1 MVYQKPSILIVD
13 DEEVVCNLLYRDLSE
28 RGYLCA
34 TAFDSD
40 GAFTKLAAQ
49 DFDVVLLDIRLP
61 GMSGMEVLSK
71 LRSGYPGTAII
82 MITAVN
88 DIDTAVEA
96 MRLGASDYLVKP
108 FDLDKLNISIR
119 TVADTRQAMGAS
131 SSEMDAIAC
140 GVEAKHELLT
150 GSSYIVTQKT
160 IDIARQLGIPD
171 EEIQDWVDARARL
184 DFERNRAIAS
194 SVNKAEQGSP
204 V

>member
-1 MVYQKPSILIVD
+1 MVYKELGILIVD
-13 DEEVVCNLLYRDLSE
+13 DEEVVCSLLSHDLSE

-61 GMSGMEVLSK
+61 GMSGMEMLGK
-71 LRSGYPGTAII
+71 LRSEYPGTAVI

-108 FDLDKLNISIR
+108 FDLDKLNTSIR
-119 TVADTRQAMGAS
+119 TVAETRQSMDKS
-131 SSEMDAIAC
+131 VSEMDAIAH

-184 DFERNRAIAS
+184 DFERDRVIAS
-194 SVNKAEQGSP
+194 SVNKARQGSP
-204 V
+204 A

>member
-1 MVYQKPSILIVD
+1 MVYKELGILIVD
-13 DEEVVCNLLYRDLSE
+13 DEEVVCSLLSHDLSE

-61 GMSGMEVLSK
+61 GMSGMEMLGK
-71 LRSGYPGTAII
+71 LRSEYPGTAVI

-108 FDLDKLNISIR
+108 FDLDKLNTSIR
-119 TVADTRQAMGAS
+119 TVAEARQSMDKS
-131 SSEMDAIAC
+131 VSEMDAIAH

-184 DFERNRAIAS
+184 DFERDRVIAS
-194 SVNKAEQGSP
+194 SVNKAEQGSL

>member
-1 MVYQKPSILIVD
+1 MIYQKPSILVVD

-96 MRLGASDYLVKP
+96 MRLGAADYLVKP

-119 TVADTRQAMGAS
+119 TVAETKQAMGKS
-131 SSEMDAIAC
+131 FGEMNAIAR

>member
-1 MVYQKPSILIVD
+1 MVYEKLSILVVD
-13 DEEVVCNLLYRDLSE
+13 DEEVVRDLLYHDLSE
-28 RGYLCA
+28 RSYLCA

-49 DFDVVLLDIRLP
+49 DFDVVLLDIKLP
-61 GMSGMEVLSK
+61 GMSGMEMLSK
-71 LRSGYPGTAII
+71 LRSEYPGTAVI

-119 TVADTRQAMGAS
+119 TVAETRQSMGKS
-131 SSEMDAIAC
+131 SSEMDAIAR
-140 GVEAKHELLT
+140 GVEAKYELLT

-160 IDIARQLGIPD
+160 VDIARQLGIPD
-171 EEIQDWVDARARL
+171 KEIRDWVDARARL
-184 DFERNRAIAS
+184 GFERDRAIAS
-194 SVNKAEQGSP
+194 PVNKARHGSP

>member
-1 MVYQKPSILIVD
+1 MIYQKPSILIVD
-13 DEEVVCNLLYRDLSE
+13 DEEVVCDLLYRDLSE
-28 RGYLCA
+28 QGYLCA

-119 TVADTRQAMGAS
+119 TVAEAKQAMGKS
-131 SSEMDAIAC
+131 FSEMNAIAR

-194 SVNKAEQGSP
+194 SVNKAEQGSL